1 MNIKKKNNVKICVA
15 LNSIRREKKISF
27 EEEKKFIEEHA
38 PCIDLK
44 NNDSGYALA
53 AKSKLVIFISS
64 NLELEFYFKKSFRII
79 HERKFQKKMEK

>member
-1 MNIKKKNNVKICVA
+1 MCCAKFNKK
-15 LNSIRREKKISF
+15 REKISF

-64 NLELEFYFKKSFRII
+64 NLGVEILSSKKRVLGLFMKGNFR
-79 HERKFQKKMEK
+79 KMEK